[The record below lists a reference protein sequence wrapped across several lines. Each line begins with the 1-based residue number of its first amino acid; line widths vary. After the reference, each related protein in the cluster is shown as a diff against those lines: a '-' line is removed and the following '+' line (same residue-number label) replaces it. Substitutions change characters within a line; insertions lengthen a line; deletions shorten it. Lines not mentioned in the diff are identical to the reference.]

1 MNDLPRFTGM
11 LQAAVQRLQDK
22 DFIHQ
27 ARDTV
32 SLRLPG
38 EDAMLLWREHGPVVL
53 PLTGAEPGVA
63 AVHAACY
70 RQRPDAGA
78 VALLSPAWS
87 LLLHQ
92 SGRPPVTLFDEQA
105 RHLGRPW
112 RPWQTLPDKLLT
124 GGNAGEL
131 DGQLLVLGVTPRRM
145 LFNAELYEKCAKA
158 AVLANATRHPV
169 HRLPWWVCRIAA
181 GRLRADQARAA
192 ASHRAGREAEELQ
205 AY

>member
-1 MNDLPRFTGM
+1 MNDLPRFTAM
-11 LQAAVQRLQDK
+11 LQAGVQRLQDK
-22 DFIHQ
+22 GFITQ
-27 ARDTV
+27 ACDTV

-53 PLTGAEPGVA
+53 PLSSAEPGDA

-124 GGNAGEL
+124 SGNAGEL

>member
-1 MNDLPRFTGM
+1 MNDLPRFTDT
-11 LQAAVQRLQDK
+11 LRDTVQRLQDK
-22 DFIHQ
+22 GFIHQ

-32 SLRLPG
+32 SLLLPG
-38 EDAMLLWREHGPVVL
+38 EEAMLLWRDHGPAVV
-53 PLTGAEPGVA
+53 PLADAEPGVA

-87 LLLHQ
+87 LLLQQ
-92 SGRPPVTLFDEQA
+92 SGQRVRTLFDEQA
-105 RHLGRPW
+105 RHIGRPW
-112 RPWQTLPDKLLT
+112 RPWDTLPKKLLT
-124 GGNAGEL
+124 GGNAG
-131 DGQLLVLGVTPRRM
+131 DANGQLLVLGVTPRRM

-158 AVLANATRHPV
+158 AVLANATRLPV
-169 HRLPWWVCRIAA
+169 RRLPWWVCRIAA

>member
-1 MNDLPRFTGM
+1 MNDLPRFTDT
-11 LQAAVQRLQDK
+11 LRDTVQRLQDK

-32 SLRLPG
+32 SFLLPG
-38 EDAMLLWREHGPVVL
+38 EEAILLWRDHGPAVV
-53 PLTGAEPGVA
+53 PLADVEPGVA

-78 VALLSPAWS
+78 VALLSPPWS
-87 LLLHQ
+87 LLLQ
-92 SGRPPVTLFDEQA
+92 RSGRPARTLFDEQA
-105 RHLGRPW
+105 RHLGRAW
-112 RPWQTLPDKLLT
+112 RPWDTLPEKLAT
-124 GGNAGEL
+124 GGNAGEA

-192 ASHRAGREAEELQ
+192 ASHRAGRAAEELQ